1 MRVGQCLINNMD
13 KNKLIEIIESGENS
27 YVQFKADFKS
37 PNQLAAEIVAFANSN
52 GGTILVGVN
61 DDGGITGLN
70 AMDIRRLN
78 QLISNTASQLVHPP
92 VNPITEQFRFDD
104 EMVMVINIPAGIS
117 KPYMDNQGL
126 IWVKSGSD
134 KRKVTAR
141 EELQRMFQSE
151 GLVYADEVPVP
162 NSSIKELDEFLFRT
176 YYEARYEETIE
187 ESTLP
192 VESLLENLNLYHQT
206 QLNLTGLLLFGKNP
220 QMRKPI
226 FIVKAVV
233 WPGNDID
240 IEHYLE
246 SQDITGNLKN
256 IFEQSLAFITRNL
269 RRLQQGQSVNS
280 LGKLEIP
287 KMVIEEML
295 VNALMHR
302 NYFISAPV
310 RIFIFDNRIEIISPG
325 HLTNNLTIN
334 NIKNGISNIRNPIL
348 VSHAI
353 HLLPYRGLGS
363 GIRRAYKAWKA
374 MELIDD
380 REANQFKVIINRPS
394 CL

>member
-1 MRVGQCLINNMD
+1 MHVGQCLINNMD
-13 KNKLIEIIESGENS
+13 KNKLIDIIASGENS
-27 YVQFKADFKS
+27 HVQFKADFKS

-61 DDGGITGLN
+61 DDGGISGLN
-70 AMDIRRLN
+70 AIDIRRLN
-78 QLISNTASQLVHPP
+78 QLISNTASQSVHPP
-92 VNPITEQFRFDD
+92 VNPITEQFRFDE
-104 EMVMVINIPAGIS
+104 EMVMIINIPAGIS
-117 KPYMDNQGL
+117 KPYMDNQGI

-162 NSSIKELDEFLFRT
+162 NSSIKELDEFLFRN
-176 YYEARYEETIE
+176 YYETRYEETIE
-187 ESTLP
+187 ESALP
-192 VESLLENLNLYHQT
+192 LERLLENLNLYHQT

-220 QMRKPI
+220 QMRKPV
-226 FIVKAVV
+226 FMVKAVV

-302 NYFISAPV
+302 NYFISAPI

-363 GIRRAYKAWKA
+363 GIRRAYRAWKA
-374 MELIDD
+374 MDLIDD
-380 REANQFKVIINRPS
+380 RDGNQFKVIINRPS

>member
-13 KNKLIEIIESGENS
+13 KNKLIEIIASGENS
-27 YVQFKADFKS
+27 YVQFKADFKNS
-37 PNQLAAEIVAFANSN
+37 NQLAAEIVA
-52 GGTILVGVN
+52 
-61 DDGGITGLN
+61 
-70 AMDIRRLN
+70 
-78 QLISNTASQLVHPP
+78 
-92 VNPITEQFRFDD
+92 
-104 EMVMVINIPAGIS
+104 
-117 KPYMDNQGL
+117 
-126 IWVKSGSD
+126 
-134 KRKVTAR
+134 
-141 EELQRMFQSE
+141 QRIFQSE
-151 GLVYADEVPVP
+151 GLIYADEVPVP
-162 NSSIKELDEFLFRT
+162 NSSIKELDEFVFRK
-176 YYEARYEETIE
+176 YYETRYEETIE
-187 ESTLP
+187 ESGLP
-192 VESLLENLNLYHQT
+192 LERVLENLNLYQQT

-220 QMRKPI
+220 QMRKPV
-226 FIVKAVV
+226 FMVKAVV

-240 IEHYLE
+240 IEHYIE
-246 SQDITGNLKN
+246 SQDITGNLKI
-256 IFEQSLAFITRNL
+256 IFEQSLSFITRNL

-302 NYFISAPV
+302 NYFISAPI

-363 GIRRAYKAWKA
+363 GIRRAYKAWQD

-380 REANQFKVIINRPS
+380 REGNQFKVIIHRP
-394 CL
+394 